1 VGGKAGRPGPTHN
14 NGDND
19 GCSQV
24 CHFNIMI
31 EQYAHEIVV
40 LFLFGLG
47 ILLFYLG
54 LKDVNAKKD

>member
-1 VGGKAGRPGPTHN
+1 VKGWQARTNTQQWRQRRLLSGLP
-14 NGDND
+14 
-19 GCSQV
+19 
-24 CHFNIMI
+24 FNIML